1 MLKKINRGLSRK
13 DFENSREKGR
23 LYQSPLFGV
32 SAMKNDEGDHEG
44 SPVQIGFVISKKISK
59 RAVDRNR
66 IKRLIAEV
74 VRKDIEKLKTQNLKL
89 KIIILVRKNILE
101 ASSEDIEK
109 CWNSV
114 YEKIS
119 S

>member
-1 MLKKINRGLSRK
+1 MLKKINRGLTRK
-13 DFENSREKGR
+13 DFENSREMGR
-23 LYQSPLFGV
+23 MYQSPLFGV
-32 SAMKNDEGDHEG
+32 SVMQNKGEHIG

-66 IKRLIAEV
+66 IKRLLCEAM
-74 VRKDIEKLKTQNLKL
+74 KNKLPEGL

-101 ASSEDIEK
+101 AKIEDIKKSWEG
-109 CWNSV
+109 V

-119 S
+119 SENTSRL

>member
-23 LYQSPLFGV
+23 LVHGSCFSV
-32 SAMKNDEGDHEG
+32 SIMDEGDHKG
-44 SPVQIGFVISKKISK
+44 SPVQVGFVISKKISK

-66 IKRLIAEV
+66 IKRRLCEV
-74 VRKDIEKLKTQNLKL
+74 IGKNLNNLEFKNL

-101 ASSEDIEK
+101 ALREEIEN
-109 CWNSV
+109 CWRSV
-114 YEKIS
+114 IS
-119 S
+119 KL